1 MAPPKC
7 HLPKESPLPTAIFFI
22 CRLGFATFGY
32 SAQTTRYYLTGCSSV
47 AVMLSSAAPP
57 QRSKCVCFQSSSPQ
71 VVWLDKRVEKIIQM
85 MREDVRGELS
95 LGEFAQSVNL
105 SVWRLCHI
113 FKSDVGMPPIRYLRL
128 LRMERAK
135 DLLEASFLSVK
146 EIAYQVGLND
156 ESHFVRDFKS
166 TYGFSPALY
175 RSNFKNK
182 NAPEPHNGNGNGHG
196 PTSGNSAQHNSVRE
210 HLVQIA
216 KHSILPS
223 VHLFVYV
230 FSCLN

>member
-1 MAPPKC
+1 
-7 HLPKESPLPTAIFFI
+7 
-22 CRLGFATFGY
+22 
-32 SAQTTRYYLTGCSSV
+32 
-47 AVMLSSAAPP
+47 
-57 QRSKCVCFQSSSPQ
+57 VCA
-71 VVWLDKRVEKIIQM
+71 LDKRVEKIIEM

-135 DLLEASFLSVK
+135 DLLESSFLSVK
-146 EIAYQVGLND
+146 EIAYQVGVND

-175 RSNFKNK
+175 RSRYKNNHTEEK
-182 NAPEPHNGNGNGHG
+182 HDGKGNNGSKATEPGKL
-196 PTSGNSAQHNSVRE
+196 QQELVR
-210 HLVQIA
+210 IA

-223 VHLFVYV
+223 IHLVVCMVSY
-230 FSCLN
+230 LT

>member
-1 MAPPKC
+1 
-7 HLPKESPLPTAIFFI
+7 
-22 CRLGFATFGY
+22 
-32 SAQTTRYYLTGCSSV
+32 
-47 AVMLSSAAPP
+47 
-57 QRSKCVCFQSSSPQ
+57 

-135 DLLEASFLSVK
+135 DLLESSFLSVK

-175 RSNFKNK
+175 RSQFKNK
-182 NAPEPHNGNGNGHG
+182 NAPEAHNGNGNGHG
-196 PTSGNSAQHNSVRE
+196 PTNGNGAQHKTVRE

-216 KHSILPS
+216 KHSVLPS

-230 FSCLN
+230 FSYLNLTAN

>member
-1 MAPPKC
+1 
-7 HLPKESPLPTAIFFI
+7 
-22 CRLGFATFGY
+22 
-32 SAQTTRYYLTGCSSV
+32 
-47 AVMLSSAAPP
+47 
-57 QRSKCVCFQSSSPQ
+57 
-71 VVWLDKRVEKIIQM
+71 

-135 DLLEASFLSVK
+135 DLLESSFLSVK
-146 EIAYQVGLND
+146 EIAFQVGLHD

-175 RSNFKNK
+175 RSQFKNK
-182 NAPEPHNGNGNGHG
+182 TAPEANNGKSGNGNGNSNGHG
-196 PTSGNSAQHNSVRE
+196 PTNGAGTSATGIRQ

-216 KHSILPS
+216 KHTILPT

-230 FSCLN
+230 FSYLN

>member
-1 MAPPKC
+1 
-7 HLPKESPLPTAIFFI
+7 
-22 CRLGFATFGY
+22 
-32 SAQTTRYYLTGCSSV
+32 
-47 AVMLSSAAPP
+47 
-57 QRSKCVCFQSSSPQ
+57 
-71 VVWLDKRVEKIIQM
+71 VVYLDKRVEKIIQM
-85 MREDVRGELS
+85 MREDVRGELT

-135 DLLEASFLSVK
+135 DLLESSFLSVK
-146 EIAYQVGLND
+146 EIAFQVGLND

-175 RSNFKNK
+175 RSQFKKKTATDAHGNG
-182 NAPEPHNGNGNGHG
+182 NSHGPTNGNGTHK
-196 PTSGNSAQHNSVRE
+196 SVRE

-216 KHSILPS
+216 KHSVLPS
-223 VHLFVYV
+223 VQLFVYL
-230 FSCLN
+230 FSILELTVN

>member
-1 MAPPKC
+1 
-7 HLPKESPLPTAIFFI
+7 
-22 CRLGFATFGY
+22 
-32 SAQTTRYYLTGCSSV
+32 
-47 AVMLSSAAPP
+47 
-57 QRSKCVCFQSSSPQ
+57 
-71 VVWLDKRVEKIIQM
+71 M

-135 DLLEASFLSVK
+135 DLLESSFLSVK

-156 ESHFVRDFKS
+156 ESHFVRDFKA
-166 TYGFSPALY
+166 TYGYSPAVY

-182 NAPEPHNGNGNGHG
+182 VAVDAPSGNAENGNGHG
-196 PTSGNSAQHNSVRE
+196 PTKSSSVQSHRIRE
-210 HLVQIA
+210 HLVQMA
-216 KHSILPS
+216 KHGILPS
-223 VHLFVYV
+223 VQLFVYV
-230 FSCLN
+230 FSYLN

>member
-1 MAPPKC
+1 
-7 HLPKESPLPTAIFFI
+7 
-22 CRLGFATFGY
+22 
-32 SAQTTRYYLTGCSSV
+32 
-47 AVMLSSAAPP
+47 
-57 QRSKCVCFQSSSPQ
+57 
-71 VVWLDKRVEKIIQM
+71 

-135 DLLEASFLSVK
+135 DLLESSFLSVK
-146 EIAYQVGLND
+146 EIAFQVGLND

-175 RSNFKNK
+175 RSQFKNK
-182 NAPEPHNGNGNGHG
+182 AEAHNGNNGNGNGHG
-196 PTSGNSAQHNSVRE
+196 PTNGNGNHPNGVRN

-216 KHSILPS
+216 KHTVLPS
-223 VHLFVYV
+223 VHLFFYV
-230 FSCLN
+230 FSYLN

>member
-1 MAPPKC
+1 M
-7 HLPKESPLPTAIFFI
+7 
-22 CRLGFATFGY
+22 
-32 SAQTTRYYLTGCSSV
+32 
-47 AVMLSSAAPP
+47 
-57 QRSKCVCFQSSSPQ
+57 
-71 VVWLDKRVEKIIQM
+71 DKRVEKIIQM

-95 LGEFAQSVNL
+95 LGEFAESVNL

-135 DLLEASFLSVK
+135 DLLESSFLSVK

-166 TYGFSPALY
+166 TYGYSPALY

-182 NAPEPHNGNGNGHG
+182 VAVDTPNGNNENGNVHG
-196 PTSGNSAQHNSVRE
+196 PTKTGGVQSQRVRE
-210 HLVQIA
+210 HLVQIV

-223 VHLFVYV
+223 VQLLVYV
-230 FSCLN
+230 FSYLS